1 LTKQEYIDEAK
12 RLAVIDA
19 GHAWDMLHD
28 KDKLGEVEKWDKE
41 LNKMSG
47 SDRKSDEQTLVHWD
61 VDLKDF
67 LRMSY
72 IMKTF
77 FESFGLLEGELTHY
91 YRYCRS
97 YSEFMLSIRLAG
109 NARCETSRL
118 SLAATRFEGIIA
130 TKETILSFYDDGNM
144 HPAMTKLWNA
154 LNAIE
159 LYALEDVKNEVHR
172 NDQDVMDLLRKLG
185 FKFQDDREA
194 IVG

>member
-1 LTKQEYIDEAK
+1 MTLKEKKVLLTD
-12 RLAVIDA
+12 
-19 GHAWDMLHD
+19 
-28 KDKLGEVEKWDKE
+28 
-41 LNKMSG
+41 
-47 SDRKSDEQTLVHWD
+47 
-61 VDLKDF
+61 
-67 LRMSY
+67 
-72 IMKTF
+72 
-77 FESFGLLEGELTHY
+77 Y

-118 SLAATRFEGIIA
+118 SLAATRFEGMKIA
-130 TKETILSFYDDGNM
+130 TKETILSFYDDRNT

-172 NDQDVMDLLRKLG
+172 NDQDVMDLLHKLG